1 MLPWKDPIRA
11 SLLEAALAQ
20 RILILDGAMGTM
32 IQNQQL
38 QESDYRGTRFSEG
51 YDISAPAVHKHH
63 AGCGCSQDL
72 KGNNDLLSL
81 TKPELIQQI
90 HRQYLEAGA
99 DLIETNTFNATRSS
113 QSDYRLEH
121 LAYELNAES
130 ARLAKACCL
139 EAELKTPDKPRF
151 VVGVLGP
158 TSRTASI
165 SPDVNNPAFRNTDFD
180 TLVAHY
186 SEASHGLI
194 DGGADILMVETV
206 FDTLNA
212 KAAVF
217 AIDAVFR
224 ARGYRLPLMIS
235 GTITDRSGRTLS
247 GQTAEAFWYS
257 LRHAKPMAIGLNCAL
272 GAKDLR
278 AHLDVLS
285 ACADTYVSCHPNA
298 GLPNAFGDYDETP
311 EIMAGQL
318 LEFAESGLLNIVGGC
333 CGTTPAHIRA
343 IADAVGKCPRRPLP
357 VLEPY
362 TRLSG
367 LEPFVITPN
376 INFVN
381 VGERTNVTG
390 SAQFKKLIV
399 QNEFDK
405 ALSVAKQQVDNGAQI
420 IDINMDDGMLD
431 SEAVMVHFL
440 RLIAAEPDIARVPV
454 MIDSSK
460 WSVLEAGLKW
470 VQGKCVVNSLS
481 LKEGETEFLRQA
493 EMAMRYGAAVVIMAF
508 DETGQADSFERK
520 IEICS
525 RAYALLTGQLGFA
538 PEDIIFDPN
547 IFAIGTGIPEH
558 DDYAQA
564 FIKAAH
570 EIKRR
575 FPHSHVSGGVSNVSF
590 SFRGNTPLR
599 EAIHSVF
606 LYHAIN
612 AGLDMGIVNAGAMPI
627 YDDLDPAL
635 RALVEDLVL
644 NSHSQATENLMA
656 RAGAF
661 QSARTEENP
670 ETQAWREWPV
680 ADRLSHA
687 LVHGIDAYIV
697 EDTELARLAAEH
709 PLHVIE
715 QHLMR
720 GMNVVGDLFGAG
732 KMFLPQVI
740 KSARVMKKSV
750 AELLPYIEALK
761 DTRSAGSSN
770 GKIIMATV
778 KGDVHDIGKNIVGVV
793 LACNNF
799 EIVDLGV
806 MVPAQTIIDAAIEHK
821 AVAIGLSGLITPSLD
836 EMSHVAKEMQRQ
848 KIALPLLIGGA
859 TTSRAHTALKI
870 APHHRQPV
878 VWVKD
883 ASRAVSVA
891 GAVCNPE
898 AHQDM
903 LASIEADYRQIRER
917 HAQKSDAKALVT
929 LEAARANGLRIDW
942 SEHHAVTPQTDE
954 LLVFDDIPLQA
965 LIDTFDWTPFFQSW
979 ELSGR
984 YPDILEDPIVGTQ
997 ASALFADAKAMLERI
1012 VAEKWITAR
1021 AVVGFWKAGSDGDD
1035 VHIET
1040 ASGEATLHFL
1050 RQQAQKPESRP
1061 NLCLAD
1067 FIAPRASGKPD
1078 FIGAFAVN
1086 CGDGVDA
1093 RAKAFEQALDDYSS
1107 ILLKALADR
1116 FAESCTEWL
1125 HRKVRTEL
1133 WPYAADENLGNEALI
1148 LEQYQGIRPAPGYPA
1163 CPDHSEKRLLFRLL
1177 QAESSVGLHL
1187 TENFAMHPA
1196 SAVSGYY
1203 FSHPQSQYFVVG
1215 RISREQVES
1224 YAERKNIGLLQAE
1237 KFLAANLDYDP
1248 E

>member
-1 MLPWKDPIRA
+1 MLPWKDPERA
-11 SLLEAALAQ
+11 SLLEDALTK

-38 QESDYRGTRFSEG
+38 QETDYRGTRFSEG
-51 YDISAPAVHKHH
+51 YDVSAPATHSHH
-63 AGCGCSQDL
+63 SGCGCSQDL

-81 TKPELIQQI
+81 TKPDLIMNI

-99 DLIETNTFNATRSS
+99 DLIETNTFNSTRSS

-121 LAYELNAES
+121 LAYELNIES
-130 ARLAKACCL
+130 ARLAKACCM
-139 EAELKTPDKPRF
+139 EAEQRTPDKPRF

-186 SEASHGLI
+186 TEASNGLI

-217 AIDAVFR
+217 AIDSVFR
-224 ARGYRLPLMIS
+224 TRGQRLPLMIS

-285 ACADTYVSCHPNA
+285 SCADTYISCHPNA

-311 EIMAGQL
+311 EIMAEQL
-318 LEFAESGLLNIVGGC
+318 REFAESGLLNIVGGC

-343 IADAVGKCPRRPLP
+343 IANAVGNSARRPLP
-357 VLEPY
+357 ELPPL

-431 SEAVMVHFL
+431 SEAAMVHFL

-470 VQGKCVVNSLS
+470 VQGKCVVNSIS
-481 LKEGETEFLRQA
+481 LKEGEHEFLRQA

-508 DETGQADSFERK
+508 DETGQADTFERK

-525 RAYALLTGQLGFA
+525 RAYALLTDRLGFA

-564 FIKAAH
+564 FIKASQ
-570 EIKRR
+570 EIKQR
-575 FPHSHVSGGVSNVSF
+575 FPYSHVSGGVSNVSF

-606 LYHAIN
+606 LYHAIKS
-612 AGLDMGIVNAGAMPI
+612 GLDMGIVNAGAMPI
-627 YDDLDPAL
+627 YDDLDPSL
-635 RALVEDLVL
+635 RALVEALVL
-644 NSHSQATENLMA
+644 NSNSQATENLMA

-661 QSARTEENP
+661 QSARAEENP
-670 ETQAWREWPV
+670 ENQAWREWPV
-680 ADRLSHA
+680 ADRLAHA

-697 EDTELARLAAEH
+697 EDTETARLAAEH

-761 DTRSAGSSN
+761 DANTSDSSN

-848 KIALPLLIGGA
+848 KIRLPLLIGGA

-870 APHHRQPV
+870 APHHDQPV

-898 AHQDM
+898 ANQAM
-903 LASIEADYRQIRER
+903 LASVEEDYRIIRKR

-929 LEAARANGLRIDW
+929 LQAARDNGLKLDW
-942 SEHHAVTPQTDE
+942 SDFDAVTPAVE
-954 LLVFDDIPLQA
+954 NRVVFDDIPLQA

-984 YPDILEDPIVGTQ
+984 YPAILEDPVVGLQ

-1012 VAEKWITAR
+1012 VSEKWITAR
-1021 AVVGFWKAGSDGDD
+1021 AVVAFWKAGSEGDD

-1040 ASGEATLHFL
+1040 ESGIETLHFL
-1050 RQQAQKPESRP
+1050 RQQAQKPEARP

-1067 FIAPRASGKPD
+1067 FIAPSTSGKQD
-1078 FIGAFAVN
+1078 YIGAFAVN

-1093 RAKAFEQALDDYSS
+1093 RAKAFERALDDYSS

-1133 WPYAADENLGNEALI
+1133 WPYATNENLSNEALI
-1148 LEQYQGIRPAPGYPA
+1148 LEKYQGIRPAPGYPA
-1163 CPDHSEKRLLFRLL
+1163 CPDHSEKRTLFQLL
-1177 QAESSVGLHL
+1177 QAESNVGLQL

-1215 RISREQVES
+1215 RVGREQVES
-1224 YAERKNIGLLQAE
+1224 YAERKKISLQQAE
-1237 KFLAANLDYDP
+1237 KYLAANLDYDP